1 MDVLAFMVIHQRRHK
16 AAIHLAEVLLKQVAL
31 AVNEPFKD
39 ELPSN
44 INWPDESFRKRNGAP
59 IELERTFHVS
69 RRSLG
74 TSLELFDNA
83 SQGDDNSTAMEL
95 IWSFLADVVVA
106 SSKLSTDEGKQVMTT
121 VHQILALIHKLGLV
135 PSNIY
140 AHCLPRETTTVQQ
153 PPVLHLLNS
162 NILSTLSDAVW
173 HAYQDEVSA
182 RSKKGERSS
191 WNFFPEPPGSPL
203 RAKGRELGPDVWV
216 EFILWCCVEAGFAS
230 TGVRILKS
238 LRENVANPWR
248 AVPWTDVGLPRSDQN
263 QSVYQE
269 QQTSG
274 DAVSREL
281 RSPDGSPDKFI
292 SAEVVVAV
300 ADSLINIFNSEAG
313 NGTLSIYEV
322 QTELQELVSFLGSA
336 GVAPTYIDYL
346 AVRLLQTELLYTSNQ
361 VGALHAWASTLIRLR
376 DLQNAEEQSRHEPG
390 LTFDFVLDRSELQAG
405 VLHQSLQACIENNL
419 VKKAVDTFTDIQKM
433 VDGNKLQAI
442 GEFLTL
448 SLRPEDGFFTSRLGR
463 GQNEFLKSYGQLP
476 AYKLAAFLDLVGH
489 AKLFGLGD
497 WLLFSD
503 DIDGAAL
510 PVSTWGQPSVAAALT
525 RYAAAKGDLS
535 LLDRVLSIC
544 AASNRKMTVNML
556 RAFVMSYV
564 TMWEWEKA
572 ARMLQELRQAEGGGY
587 SPQIVA
593 CLAATILR
601 LEVDPEVLLQEESM
615 SDLTKALLLF
625 STVLDGLYDSSPA
638 SFRIDQKRIFKQQ
651 IGYLLRLL
659 ENVADSRVVETVS
672 NFKAKFP
679 ASNEPHLS
687 PETFN
692 VVYSAIVE
700 TKGALEGRNVWHLFC
715 KDPREPDTL
724 RDGGLRDN
732 DEIMSDEYGP
742 NEEDFPESHAEES
755 AERGAGIPSG
765 ASNHLSISGMDTEAL
780 NSEDLTKSSMEMS
793 SSGRTLLAYP
803 ASLNIDSTLPQDGL
817 AFPGTQNIG
826 TTITESDGLEI
837 PIIGADTESENSA
850 QELTQL
856 VVPDSRTLQ
865 ILVRQALSE
874 IAARKARKR
883 PYTDLEEVIQ
893 WTGQFYAVFNLAPE
907 DIRTEFRV
915 SENMPRALRVATK
928 HRRSRAGHTAP
939 AREKFRPNVSSQFS
953 RGAFNTRLPGTPRPR
968 EHAARI
974 FGVFQMDDDE
984 VKGDDRNGPVY
995 DQRTE
1000 RDGHVAHGF
1009 KVRKFGTSVTH
1020 KS

>member
-1 MDVLAFMVIHQRRHK
+1 MVLHQRRHK
-16 AAIHLAEVLLKQVAL
+16 AVIHLAEVLLKRVAL
-31 AVNEPFKD
+31 AANEPFKD

-44 INWPDESFRKRNGAP
+44 INWPEESFRKEIGAP

-69 RRSLG
+69 RRPLG
-74 TSLELFDNA
+74 TSLGSSDNA
-83 SQGDDNSTAMEL
+83 LLEDDNSTAMEL
-95 IWSFLADVVVA
+95 IWAFLADVVVA
-106 SSKLSTDEGKQVMTT
+106 SSELSPDEGKQVMNT
-121 VHQILALIHKLGLV
+121 VHQILALIHRLGLV

-140 AHCLPRETTTVQQ
+140 AHCLPRGTTTVQQ

-173 HAYQDEVSA
+173 HAYQDEVST

-191 WNFFPEPPGSPL
+191 WNFFPEPPGGPL
-203 RAKGRELGPDVWV
+203 RSKGRELGPEVWV

-238 LRENVANPWR
+238 LRADVATPWR
-248 AVPWTDVGLPRSDQN
+248 AVPWTDVGLSRNDQN
-263 QSVYQE
+263 QMAYLAE
-269 QQTSG
+269 QTS
-274 DAVSREL
+274 DDVVSRRDS
-281 RSPDGSPDKFI
+281 RSPVSNPQKLI

-300 ADSLINIFNSEAG
+300 ADSLINNLNSEAG
-313 NGTLSIYEV
+313 NGALPVHEV
-322 QTELQELVSFLGSA
+322 QTDLEELVSFLGPAS
-336 GVAPTYIDYL
+336 VAPTYVDYL
-346 AVRLLQTELLYTSNQ
+346 AVRLLQTERLYTPGH
-361 VGALHAWASTLIRLR
+361 VGGLHAWASTLSRLR
-376 DLQNAEEQSRHEPG
+376 DLQIAEEQPRHEPG
-390 LTFDFVLDRSELQAG
+390 LTFDFVLGRSELQAG
-405 VLHQSLQACIENNL
+405 VLHQALQGCIENNL

-463 GQNEFLKSYGQLP
+463 GQNEFLESYGQLP
-476 AYKLAAFLDLVGH
+476 AYKLAAFLDLVGS

-510 PVSTWGQPSVAAALT
+510 PVSTWGQPSIAAALT

-535 LLDRVLSIC
+535 LLERVLSIC
-544 AASNRKMTVNML
+544 AASDRKMTVNML
-556 RAFVMSYV
+556 RAFVMSYI
-564 TMWEWEKA
+564 TMREWEKA
-572 ARMLQELRQAEGGGY
+572 GRMLQELKQAEGGGY
-587 SPQIVA
+587 SPRMVA

-601 LEVDPEVLLQEESM
+601 LEVDPEVLLQEDSA
-615 SDLTKALLLF
+615 SDLTQALRLF

-659 ENVADSRVVETVS
+659 ENVADSRAAETVG

-679 ASNEPHLS
+679 VSNEPHLS

-715 KDPREPDTL
+715 KDPRESDTL
-724 RDGGLRDN
+724 RGRALHDN
-732 DEIMSDEYGP
+732 DETVPDEHIADFD
-742 NEEDFPESHAEES
+742 EEGFPEPQTEES
-755 AERGAGIPSG
+755 VEREIAITPRS
-765 ASNHLSISGMDTEAL
+765 SNHLSISGMETEAMD
-780 NSEDLTKSSMEMS
+780 SEALLKSSVEPS
-793 SSGRTLLAYP
+793 SRGQPSLAYP
-803 ASLNIDSTLPQDGL
+803 PSLNIDTGLPHDGL
-817 AFPGTQNIG
+817 GFPSSQ
-826 TTITESDGLEI
+826 TTIIGSDDPDI
-837 PIIGADTESENSA
+837 PIARAANEPENAA
-850 QELTQL
+850 QELTQV

-874 IAARKARKR
+874 IEARKGRKR
-883 PYTDLEEVIQ
+883 PHADLEEVIH
-893 WTGQFYAVFNLAPE
+893 WAGQFYSAFNLAPE

-928 HRRSRAGHTAP
+928 HRRSPAEHMAP
-939 AREKFRPNVSSQFS
+939 AREKFRLNVSSQFS
-953 RGAFNTRLPGTPRPR
+953 RGAFNTRLPGTPRAE
-968 EHAARI
+968 EHAAQV
-974 FGVFQMDDDE
+974 FGGFQMKDD
-984 VKGDDRNGPVY
+984 VKGADR
-995 DQRTE
+995 DETE
-1000 RDGHVAHGF
+1000 KFQEQGSEQDLHVAHGF
-1009 KVRKFGTSVTH
+1009 RVRKFGTSVTH